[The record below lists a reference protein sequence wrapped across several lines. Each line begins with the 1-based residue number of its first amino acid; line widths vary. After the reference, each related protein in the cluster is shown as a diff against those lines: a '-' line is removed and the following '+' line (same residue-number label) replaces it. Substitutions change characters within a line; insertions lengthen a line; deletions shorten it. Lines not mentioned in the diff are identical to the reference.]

1 MDEPGAAVVT
11 GAPASFEVF
20 FEAHRHRLHGALTL
34 MTANAQEAEEL
45 TQDAFLVV
53 WERWDR
59 VGAMD
64 RPDGYL
70 YRVAM
75 NAFRKRWRRMHL
87 DVRLRARAE
96 DERDP
101 FERAAEKDEVAR
113 ALALLPRRER
123 AALVLTELLE
133 LDSNETG
140 ELLGI
145 KPATVRVLTHRARDR
160 VRRAMGDEDG

>member
-1 MDEPGAAVVT
+1 MDDPGAVVT
-11 GAPASFEVF
+11 DAPPATFESF

-45 TQDAFLVV
+45 TQDAFLTV

-75 NAFRKRWRRMHL
+75 NAFRKRWRRTRL
-87 DVRLRARAE
+87 DLRLRARAE
-96 DERDP
+96 NERDP
-101 FERAAEKDEVAR
+101 FEQAAAKDVVAR

-123 AALVLTELLE
+123 AALVLTELLQ
-133 LDSNETG
+133 LDSSEAG

-145 KPATVRVLTHRARDR
+145 KPATVRVLTHRARER
-160 VRRAMGDEDG
+160 VRNAMEADDE